1 MTHFNY
7 FQQNINPIF
16 DLGQKQNYNENQLF
30 PIINNLINYRN
41 TPLYYSPKN

>member
-30 PIINNLINYRN
+30 PIINKMIGEH
-41 TPLYYSPKN
+41 PKEMFVI